1 MRQTLFLIFFL
12 LISLIS
18 NGQIRNDTIDE
29 TELKPL
35 QLLDIKE
42 NISLIRLIAT
52 PEKYDGKRIQVIGYL
67 HIEFEGTAIYLHK
80 EDFENHISENSFSVN
95 FSKKLTKKKNIQIYN
110 NKYVIIIGT
119 FKMNDKGHM
128 GMFSGTLDNIV
139 RLDSWEF

>member
-67 HIEFEGTAIYLHK
+67 HIEFEGTAIY
-80 EDFENHISENSFSVN
+80 
-95 FSKKLTKKKNIQIYN
+95 
-110 NKYVIIIGT
+110 
-119 FKMNDKGHM
+119 
-128 GMFSGTLDNIV
+128 
-139 RLDSWEF
+139 